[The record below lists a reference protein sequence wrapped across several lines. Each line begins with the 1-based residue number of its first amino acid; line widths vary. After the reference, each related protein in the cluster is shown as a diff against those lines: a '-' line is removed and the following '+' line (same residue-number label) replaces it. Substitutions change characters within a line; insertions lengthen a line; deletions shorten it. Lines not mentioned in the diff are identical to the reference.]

1 MIRCMKSHINGEF
14 FYTPIAATH
23 IVEGHIY
30 EISDEDEN
38 QIRTNA
44 GWYSKEYFE
53 DIEAPL
59 KRLFNVGDRVKCKED
74 YKYFNYH
81 KGFEI
86 EKGKIYTVSFIN
98 GYKPDS
104 LTDCSM
110 NVDDFYSFHFLIG
123 LAEDDSNVHEEAYY
137 PEHYFELEAQRE
149 IVEDINE
156 KDAFVLEL
164 RAMNDEDIKNIIKN
178 ISPTKKLF
186 AAAKVGLIE
195 EAIIALKEGADVNS
209 CDDWGGDYP
218 IELAIEYNHLDIVF
232 YLLNKGA
239 DVTNMSL
246 VFAFDNISLL
256 SFLLDHI
263 EKNEPEILTELNL
276 SLAIEAAIDEERDDC
291 LNLIYQSINK
301 RDR

>member
-1 MIRCMKSHINGEF
+1 MIRCIKSNINGEF
-14 FYTPIAATH
+14 FYTPITATH

-30 EISDEDEN
+30 EMSDECEN

-44 GWYSKEYFE
+44 GWYPKEYFE

-59 KRLFNVGDRVKCKED
+59 KRLFNVGDKVKCKED

-86 EKGKIYTVSFIN
+86 EKGKIYTVSLIN

-104 LTDCSM
+104 LKDCSM
-110 NVDDFYSFHFLIG
+110 NLDDFYSFHFLIG
-123 LAEDDSNVHEEAYY
+123 LAEDDSNIFEEAYY
-137 PEHYFELEAQRE
+137 PEHYFELEAQQE

-156 KDAFVLEL
+156 KNAFVVEL
-164 RAMNDEDIKNIIKN
+164 RNMSDENIKNIIN
-178 ISPTKKLF
+178 SISPTKRLF
-186 AAAKVGLIE
+186 AAAKAGLIE
-195 EAIIALKEGADVNS
+195 EVLVALEEGADVNS

-218 IELAIEYNHLDIVF
+218 IELAIEYNHLDIVLF
-232 YLLNKGA
+232 LLNNGA

-246 VFAFDNISLL
+246 IFAFNDLNLL
-256 SFLLDHI
+256 NFLLGHI
-263 EKNEPEILTELNL
+263 EKKEPEILTELHL
-276 SLAIEAAIDEERDDC
+276 SLAIEAAIDEERYDC